1 VVFGLLSSS
10 QVMSYPLFSAMTK
23 PMVNCSETERE
34 KDTHTHT
41 HTHIFW
47 VSCDDQRLEVR
58 DVSVMLR

>member
-41 HTHIFW
+41 YFGFLVTI
-47 VSCDDQRLEVR
+47 
-58 DVSVMLR
+58 SVWR